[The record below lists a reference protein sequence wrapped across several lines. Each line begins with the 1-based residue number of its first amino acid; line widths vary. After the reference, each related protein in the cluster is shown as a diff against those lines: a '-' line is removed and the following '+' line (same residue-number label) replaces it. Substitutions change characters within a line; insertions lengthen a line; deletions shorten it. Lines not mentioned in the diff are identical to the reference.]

1 MGKLGAI
8 PRAQAITEG
17 GRKGRTVVKL
27 PPKAVK
33 SSPEDWPFIE
43 ACASR
48 PFHELLSVSASH
60 KIVCVCGWHDT
71 TWHCELCL
79 HASFVPPLGEGLT

>member
-43 ACASR
+43 VCPFTAST
-48 PFHELLSVSASH
+48 LAITAVADM
-60 KIVCVCGWHDT
+60 G
-71 TWHCELCL
+71 LCL
-79 HASFVPPLGEGLT
+79 IVTITYCQMCLPAPSCPYLPRA